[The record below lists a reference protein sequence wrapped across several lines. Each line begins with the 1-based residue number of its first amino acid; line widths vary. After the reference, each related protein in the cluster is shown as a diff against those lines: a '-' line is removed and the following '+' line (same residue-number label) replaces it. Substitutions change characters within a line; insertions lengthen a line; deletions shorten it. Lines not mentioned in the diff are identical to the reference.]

1 MRKKRDRFQYYMSGL
16 QLGLVEYL
24 RLRGFC
30 LQLRSKTLINID
42 MIYMWCKIFG
52 RSKALFMTVVKVIQD
67 KKNLTHMVWQKTKAF
82 LFGGRQFLPPK
93 KKSFMTN
100 VRQNVHAVLSHVTK
114 AKHEKPAKSL
124 RSTEGRETYGFG
136 TAWGWANDD
145 RRFILTKLFL

>member
-1 MRKKRDRFQYYMSGL
+1 MRKKRDRFQYFMSGL

-67 KKNLTHMVWQKTKAF
+67 KKNLTHMVWQKTKAY

-100 VRQNVHAVLSHVTK
+100 VRQNVHAALSHITK
-114 AKHEKPAKSL
+114 AKSAKSL
-124 RSTEGRETYGFG
+124 CSTEGRETCGFE
-136 TAWGWANDD
+136 TAWGRANDE
-145 RRFILTKLFL
+145 RSFILAERLL